1 MTTRR
6 KSKSTSS
13 RNESDASDKVMLPPL
28 KNHLDNHN
36 LGLDGTNA
44 QFGILEYSLINHMKR
59 AMTTDTDMMAQ
70 IGMAVTK
77 SITEQVLTSPEL
89 VKEFSTALSQ
99 NDAFVSTI
107 ASRLNED
114 VTGLSTNNK
123 DLMPSSTDDED
134 TSTKIDQMEEIQS
147 SLSSKLNDDVTKL
160 STDNEDLMTSSAE
173 DNTSAKIAQLEE
185 IQSAVSNRLETLM
198 SHHGQKCDCMV
209 FPDTDSEIAANI
221 SDKDTSEEV
230 TYTFDDTAALD
241 CQIPMEDIAPPYQP
255 GKEKAE
261 SSEYN
266 VINVANDPLTESYA
280 CEWVLF
286 LSGSVVVLLLFFI
299 IYYISQDVDSLKPC
313 KTASY
318 RTPSSFNYTDCI
330 HDPHH

>member
-1 MTTRR
+1 MNVKKEPHVSNTL
-6 KSKSTSS
+6 
-13 RNESDASDKVMLPPL
+13 MLPPL
-28 KNHLDNHN
+28 QNHLDNHN
-36 LGLDGTNA
+36 TGLDGINA
-44 QFGILEYSLINHMKR
+44 EFGILEYSLINHVKR

-77 SITEQVLTSPEL
+77 SITEQILLSPEL

-107 ASRLNED
+107 ASKLNDD
-114 VTGLSTNNK
+114 VTVLSTNNK

-134 TSTKIDQMEEIQS
+134 TDTKIEQMEELQC
-147 SLSSKLNDDVTKL
+147 SLFSKLNEDAKRL
-160 STDNEDLMTSSAE
+160 STNTEDLQTLSGGSADD

-185 IQSAVSNRLETLM
+185 IQSAVSNRLETLL
-198 SHHGQKCDCMV
+198 SHHGQKCDCMG
-209 FPDTDSEIAANI
+209 FPNTNPKEAADI
-221 SDKDTSEEV
+221 SDKDTSEEEV
-230 TYTFDDTAALD
+230 TYVFGDAAAPD
-241 CQIPMEDIAPPYQP
+241 CQIPMENIAPPYRP

-261 SSEYN
+261 SSEYSIIS
-266 VINVANDPLTESYA
+266 VSNDTLIESYA

-286 LSGSVVVLLLFFI
+286 LSGSVVVLLLFSI

-318 RTPSSFNYTDCI
+318 RTPSSFNYTNCI
-330 HDPHH
+330 HDTYH